1 MSMSGHFNPEKVIDF
16 SIDYYS
22 VLGLEKGC
30 LPNGD
35 TRAERERITEILN
48 KAYKNS
54 AFKTHPDFATN
65 NEERELLN
73 DRFKLVVRAHTILS
87 NPLYRDY
94 YESGG
99 ASRPATVEDG
109 NSFEVDWSKVGTY
122 REGMLEDTVGNEI
135 FLKLSSRSEQLE
147 LIPAFKPNCEAHNFE
162 WDWVVENFYI
172 RPNEPTKLALA
183 CVNDESDVLKL
194 TSGSSLEEALPF
206 KIYFCFPRAALQ
218 FLREETKS
226 YTIGDGENSIEFSM
240 PGTLKAAVYSD
251 INLLET
257 TSLEEALEYIKE
269 GGQFEKDLESLR
281 DGTLVQKQ
289 KDYDVKNNQSQW
301 LSTDQIKAL
310 DAQKLRS
317 ILISKTFF
325 TERND
330 KAAEL
335 IDQLPDRVVRKKAR
349 YQR

>member
-16 SIDYYS
+16 NVDYYE

-30 LPNGD
+30 LPKGD
-35 TRAERERITEILN
+35 SRSERERITDILN
-48 KAYKNS
+48 RAYKNS
-54 AFKTHPDFATN
+54 AFKTHPDFASS

-73 DRFKLVVRAHTILS
+73 ERFKLVVRAHTILS

-99 ASRPATVEDG
+99 AARPTTVEDG
-109 NSFEVDWSKVGTY
+109 NSFEVDWAKVGTY

-135 FLKLSSRSEQLE
+135 FLNLSSRAEKLK

-162 WDWVVENFYI
+162 WDWVVDDVFI
-172 RPNEPTKLALA
+172 RPDQPTKLALA

-194 TSGSSLEEALPF
+194 TSGSDLEKSLPF
-206 KIYFCFPRAALQ
+206 KIFFCFPRAALQ
-218 FLREETKS
+218 FLREESKS
-226 YTIGDGENSIEFSM
+226 YTMGDGDNKIEFTL

-257 TSLEEALEYIKE
+257 TSLEVALEYIKE
-269 GGQFEKDLESLR
+269 GGQFETDLASLK
-281 DGTLVQKQ
+281 DGTLIQKQ
-289 KDYDVKNNQSQW
+289 KDYDAENNQSQW

-325 TERND
+325 TEKNE

-335 IDQLPDRVVRKKAR
+335 IDQLPDKVIRKKAR